1 MKFTLLLA
9 LACLLTT
16 QVEPDDHL
24 SRNGSGT
31 LPTQDASALLR
42 RAIDPPSTEVQL
54 GDVAPNFSYRASDGH
69 WRHLSD
75 IVAQGR
81 VLLAFGADEAALRV
95 IERDRDS
102 LVDLGVVP
110 VALVEGRP
118 SATQGLARRLDLH
131 YAILADPG
139 NIIAAQFNAV
149 DPATGRQMP
158 SWFVLDRK
166 RCVRGLGRHGLPRY
180 GYPGLAA
187 NALGLPLPG
196 TIVPTAR

>member
-9 LACLLTT
+9 IACLLTT

-24 SRNGSGT
+24 SRHGSGT
-31 LPTQDASALLR
+31 LPTQDATALLR
-42 RAIDPPSTEVQL
+42 RASDPPSTEVQL
-54 GDVAPNFSYRASDGH
+54 GDVAPNFSYRAGDGH

-81 VLLAFGADEAALRV
+81 VLLAFGADELTLRV
-95 IERDRDS
+95 IERERDS

-118 SATQGLARRLDLH
+118 SATQGLVKRLDLR
-131 YAILADPG
+131 YTVLADPG
-139 NIIAAQFNAV
+139 GIIAAQFNAV
-149 DPATGRQMP
+149 DPATGRQVP

-166 RCVRGLGRHGLPRY
+166 RCVRGLGRRGLPLR
-180 GYPGLAA
+180 GLPALAA

-196 TIVPTAR
+196 TTLPTAR